1 MSSSSCESVRA
12 QFSAYLDGN
21 LTGVAMQSVAAH
33 LERCDGCTADF
44 GQWRGMQHAL
54 AMLGPVR
61 APEDLALRIRVALS
75 REHAR
80 TTKNALA
87 SWKVRWENTIAPFLW
102 QAGAGLASSLVLVG
116 TMAFLIGAFAA
127 PEPAS
132 ARDEPLGMATAPQWL
147 YSTVEAN
154 AGTVDGKGT
163 PVTVEV
169 YVDAQGRVYD
179 YDIVSGPSDPAT
191 RAQLETLLLSSK
203 FKPAEWFGQAVRGVE
218 VMTFSG
224 VSVQG

>member
-1 MSSSSCESVRA
+1 MSSCESIRD

-21 LTGVAMQSVAAH
+21 LTGVAMQSVASH
-33 LERCDGCTADF
+33 LDQCRDCSADF
-44 GQWRGMQHAL
+44 GEWRNMQQAL
-54 AMLGPVR
+54 ATLPPAR
-61 APEDLALRIRVALS
+61 PPADLNLRIRVALS
-75 REHAR
+75 KEQAR
-80 TTKNALA
+80 TAKNVLA
-87 SWKVRWENTIAPFLW
+87 GWKVRWENSVAPFLL

-127 PEPAS
+127 PEPAA
-132 ARDEPLGMATAPQWL
+132 ARDEPLGMATAPHFL
-147 YSTVEAN
+147 YSTFEAN

-179 YDIVSGPSDPAT
+179 YDIVAGPSDPAT
-191 RAQLETLLLSSK
+191 RAQLATLLLSSK
-203 FKPAEWFGQAVRGVE
+203 FQPAEWFGEPVRGVA
-218 VMTFSG
+218 VLSFSG

>member
-1 MSSSSCESVRA
+1 MSSCESIRK

-21 LTGVAMQSVAAH
+21 LTGVAMQSVALH
-33 LERCDGCTADF
+33 LDHCRDCAADF
-44 GQWRGMQHAL
+44 GQWRNMQYAL
-54 AMLGPVR
+54 ATLAPVR
-61 APEDLALRIRVALS
+61 PPADLSLRIRVAIS
-75 REHAR
+75 KEQSHTA
-80 TTKNALA
+80 KNVLA
-87 SWKVRWENTIAPFLW
+87 GWKVRWDNSLAPFLLH
-102 QAGAGLASSLVLVG
+102 AGAGLASSLVLVG

-132 ARDEPLGMATAPQWL
+132 ARDEPLGMATAPHFL
-147 YSTVEAN
+147 YSSFEAN
-154 AGTVDGKGT
+154 SGTVDGKGT

-179 YDIVSGPSDPAT
+179 FDIVAGPSDAAT

-203 FKPAEWFGQAVRGVE
+203 FQPAEWFGQPVRGVA
-218 VMTFSG
+218 VLSFSG